1 MAVADGSR
9 LIARLKKAIVVADNS
24 PVVLPDI
31 ALDTIADVRDNA
43 VGRLAGQQY
52 QVGFDLD
59 QFVENISLPGKLN
72 IPAPGVGSIGILDHE
87 KMGTVEDFEDIANEP
102 GLFHQGTGDRRGV
115 WRNVVYPNASLRE
128 EVALERQA
136 VWGDKTP
143 QWMFLEDGFSG
154 NGAFPATPA
163 HHFIAD
169 ATGATTILPRLRAA
183 FARLFRG
190 L

>member
-9 LIARLKKAIVVADNS
+9 LIARLQNAIRVAENS
-24 PVVLPDI
+24 PVILPDI
-31 ALDTIADVRDNA
+31 AFDTINDVRSNA
-43 VGRLAGQQY
+43 SERLAGQQY

-59 QFVENISLPGKLN
+59 QFNQNIAAPGPLN
-72 IPAPGVGSIGILDHE
+72 VRAPGVGSIGILDHDR
-87 KMGTVEDFEDIANEP
+87 MGTVEDFEDIANEP

-115 WRNVVYPNASLRE
+115 WRNVVYPDAEWRQ

-143 QWMFLEDGFSG
+143 QWLLLEEGFSG

-163 HHFIAD
+163 HHFIED
-169 ATGATTILPRLRAA
+169 ATRPADIFPRMLRAA
-183 FARLFRG
+183 ARLFRG